1 MSYRREFQAEGRTDE
16 DLANML
22 AMGNRQDTRRDA
34 AEAELRLREHRA
46 ILRQTEAAEQ
56 AARAAERGAEA
67 AKEGAAATVKYAA
80 YTFWILIA
88 AVATA
93 AAAIASLFRS

>member
-1 MSYRREFQAEGRTDE
+1 MSFRQEFKAPEQPDE
-16 DLANML
+16 KLADML
-22 AMGNRQDTRRDA
+22 AIGKPDDDIRA
-34 AEAELRLREHRA
+34 AAQAELRLREHRA

-67 AKEGAAATVKYAA
+67 AKEGAAATVKYAT

-93 AAAIASLFRS
+93 AAAIASLFRG